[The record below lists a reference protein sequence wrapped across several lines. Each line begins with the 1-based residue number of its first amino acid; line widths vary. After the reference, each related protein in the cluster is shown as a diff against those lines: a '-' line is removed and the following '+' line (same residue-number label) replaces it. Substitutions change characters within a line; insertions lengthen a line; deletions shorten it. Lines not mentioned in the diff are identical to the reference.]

1 MAATALGYLTWG
13 IENNPAKYGLDDLG
27 GWPLDLLQIWG
38 AYCRD
43 GKHTDLASWL
53 YKHLG
58 KDEGFRY
65 DDVLADA
72 DAWLIVSGMKKQSG
86 STALSA
92 AMRETFKQSETH
104 RIVRYYDE
112 RFASSADNVV
122 SAYSTMA
129 DGLDALGLTNI
140 GMSESILKKAAGTDK
155 LPDKQEAEVSARAFA
170 AFIDQPRR

>member
-53 YKHLG
+53 HKHLR
-58 KDEGFRY
+58 KDEGFGY

-140 GMSESILKKAAGTDK
+140 GMSESILKRLQVQTSFLISRK
-155 LPDKQEAEVSARAFA
+155 LK
-170 AFIDQPRR
+170 